1 MATLAYC
8 SRPNDSAWQYFP
20 GFRVWA
26 DRHENPEKM
35 PDEPLALMQRS
46 RISRAGKVLAQR
58 SKALQAQ
65 RTPRGLRPES
75 EPIAKRSLECG
86 SPLPLWICSSA
97 RSHRYLTIPRLTE
110 SINPWFPCALF
121 ALHHRGGKCQTS
133 GQCDAA
139 PGYDLLDAHNRRPE
153 VAATRGAR
161 VEAVRLVMGHCPWNT
176 QMVQLEEC

>member
-8 SRPNDSAWQYFP
+8 SRPNDSAWQYFS

-35 PDEPLALMQRS
+35 PDESLALMQRS
-46 RISRAGKVLAQR
+46 RISRAGKLLAQR

-65 RTPRGLRPES
+65 RTPTAVALCAMAVTRGLRPES

-97 RSHRYLTIPRLTE
+97 SSHRYSTIPRLTE

-121 ALHHRGGKCQTS
+121 ALHLRGGKCQTS
-133 GQCDAA
+133 GTDSTFGSPPPL
-139 PGYDLLDAHNRRPE
+139 PGSLLSNPPTRPS
-153 VAATRGAR
+153 
-161 VEAVRLVMGHCPWNT
+161 
-176 QMVQLEEC
+176 